1 MRRFILWSGNHPWLV
16 TAFILACTAL
26 AVGGMF
32 RLRVDTS
39 TQGMMVRDAA
49 ARKYYEET
57 LKLFGTDNVT
67 VLYFQDENLFT
78 PGKLKTL
85 GDMIYTLESLPGVE
99 RVESLFSVTN
109 VKSVD
114 GFLETYPLLGWIPE
128 TGEEAEQV
136 RKDALANPIFQEN
149 LISRDGRATAVNLYV
164 REDASDPDFNVKF
177 SRAVDEILET
187 QGAGFETAFQVG
199 LSYTRRLISENILKD
214 QITLVPL
221 SVGVLLLTLILT
233 MRSLS
238 GAVLPM
244 LTAGTSMLWT
254 AGFMGYVGIPINLL
268 TVIVPSLI
276 IVIGSTEDI
285 HMLSEYIEGVREK
298 KERGPAV
305 TFMAGKVGT
314 AVMLTALTT
323 FLGFLSITLNEIQ
336 MLKQFGITASFG
348 LLVNPLTTCMLAP
361 VYLKYFGPLKSSH
374 TGHGKPNPIDR
385 GIAWIGELILKI
397 TKTRKK
403 LVLTA
408 LLGFAAIL
416 GLFLSG
422 VRVDNDLLGYFKESS
437 GIRARSQVL
446 HKNLSGPQAFFIRI
460 SGEEEGAFKDPKNL
474 ARIQAAQRAMER
486 MHLFD
491 KTLSLA
497 DHLSLIHQEMNNSDP
512 EFYKVPES
520 AELIPQYLILLR
532 RSDIETLVS
541 SDFSE
546 ANIVVRHG
554 ISSSHGLAQALGRL
568 QILMHKE
575 MGPHFKFGFT
585 GKNIL
590 LNKAADS
597 MASAQAKSLS
607 LLLAVIFIIMAI
619 LYVNVKAGLLS
630 LIPNLFPIVINFGV
644 MGLFG
649 IPLNT
654 GTAMVAAIAI
664 GIAVDDTIHL
674 MSRYHRE
681 MRILQNQQTAMEVC
695 VRSEVRPV
703 LSTSVALA
711 LGFAVLG
718 FSGFVPV
725 ISFGLLSAMV
735 MIFALVGDMFIT
747 PILLASTQ
755 LITLADMLALRL
767 RKEVLT
773 ASRLFMGLRPWQ
785 IKKVVLLGRMLERT
799 EGEDLVVENE
809 YGKSMFILLEG
820 KANVVK
826 KKERG
831 GEDIVLAV
839 FGPGDIF
846 GEIALVDPGPRSA
859 TVRAEEPVRYIEIDW
874 DSLKRIQG
882 IYPRLAGKLF
892 LNLARI
898 LGNRLAQADKLISR
912 LQ

>member
-1 MRRFILWSGNHPWLV
+1 MRRFIIWSGNHPWIV
-16 TAFILACTAL
+16 TALVLACTAL
-26 AVGGMF
+26 AAGGIF

-39 TQGMMVRDAA
+39 TRGMMVRDEA
-49 ARKYYEET
+49 AREYYEET
-57 LKLFGTDNVT
+57 LKIFGTDNVT
-67 VLYFQDENLFT
+67 VLYIQDEDLFT
-78 PGKLKTL
+78 PKKLKTL
-85 GDMIYTLESLPGVE
+85 GDMVYALENLSGVE

-109 VKSVD
+109 IKNVD
-114 GFLETYPLLGWIPE
+114 GFLETYPLLDWIPE
-128 TGEEAEQV
+128 TNEEAEQV
-136 RKDALANPIFQEN
+136 RKDALDNPIFQEN

-164 REDASDPDFNVKF
+164 KEDEKDPDFNVNF
-177 SRAVDEILET
+177 SRAVDDILET
-187 QGAGFETAFQVG
+187 QGADFEVAFQVG
-199 LSYTRRLISENILKD
+199 LSYTRRLISENILED

-221 SVGVLLLTLILT
+221 SVAVLLLTLILT

-285 HMLSEYIEGVREK
+285 HILSEYIEGIQEK
-298 KERGPAV
+298 KTRGLAV

-314 AVMLTALTT
+314 AVMLTAITT

-336 MLKQFGITASFG
+336 MLKQFGVTASFG
-348 LLVNPLTTCMLAP
+348 LFVNPLTTCLLAP
-361 VYLKYFGPLKSSH
+361 VYLKYFGPLKSIR
-374 TGHGKPNPIDR
+374 TGPERTNPVDAF
-385 GIAWIGELILKI
+385 IARIGEAILKI
-397 TKTRKK
+397 VKTRKK
-403 LVLTA
+403 LVLTV
-408 LLGFAAIL
+408 LLGFATII

-437 GIRARSQVL
+437 GIRARSRFL

-460 SGEEEGAFKDPKNL
+460 TGEDEGAFKDPKNL
-474 ARIQAAQRAMER
+474 ARIQNAQQAMER
-486 MHLFD
+486 MNIFD

-497 DHLSLIHQEMNNSDP
+497 DHISLIHQEMNDSDP
-512 EFYKVPES
+512 EFHKVPES
-520 AELIPQYLILLR
+520 AELIPQYLILLHR
-532 RSDIETLVS
+532 DDIETLVS

-554 ISSSHGLAQALGRL
+554 ISSSHGLAQALDRL
-568 QILMHKE
+568 QILMRRE

-607 LLLAVIFIIMAI
+607 LLLIVIFVIMAI

-630 LIPNLFPIVINFGV
+630 LVPNLFPIVINFGV

-654 GTAMVAAIAI
+654 GTAMVAAVAI

-695 VRSEVRPV
+695 IRSEIRPV

-725 ISFGLLSAMV
+725 IFFGLLSAMV
-735 MIFALVGDMFIT
+735 MIFALIADMFIT

-773 ASRLFMGLRPWQ
+773 ASKLFMGLRPWQ
-785 IKKVVLLGRMLERT
+785 IKKVVLLGRMLERD

-820 KANVVK
+820 NANVIK
-826 KKERG
+826 KKERN

-859 TVRAEEPVRYIEIDW
+859 TVRAEKPVRYIEIDW
-874 DSLKRIQG
+874 ESLNRIQR

-898 LGNRLAQADKLISR
+898 LGHRLADADKLISR